1 MSFAARW
8 VSKRPAYGTFAHM
21 AAAPAYQLALAVP
34 VYNHQPLE
42 LLEEAY
48 AQLQALPLA
57 TGIYLLN
64 DGSPSPLSALE
75 RWARSHKN
83 VHYHRASANRG
94 RAATRNAL
102 ASWADAEYCHF
113 LDDQAVVDQAQFWAQ
128 LWEARLEGGVVYGP
142 AAYTPQPEPG
152 SELRWR
158 VGRHRELRCFPP
170 ADPYGAFKGH
180 HFLAHRRIWP
190 RVSFA
195 ETLRGY
201 GHEDTLFGL
210 ELEDQAIPIKAV
222 NLPVYNT
229 PLDPNP
235 LFLQKTRESLDNL
248 RFIEAQYPQWRH
260 RFKLLQARKR
270 LLKIPGLRAV
280 MRLLWPAGRKI
291 MEKGLLSPAG
301 PLWLYDLY
309 RLFYLMVAARSTSR
323 KR

>member
-1 MSFAARW
+1 
-8 VSKRPAYGTFAHM
+8 M
-21 AAAPAYQLALAVP
+21 AATPAYQLALAVP
-34 VYNHQPLE
+34 VYNHEPLE

-48 AQLQALPLA
+48 AQLQALPFT

-64 DGSPSPLSALE
+64 DGSPSPLPALE
-75 RWARSHKN
+75 KWAKSRRG
-83 VHYHRASANRG
+83 VHYHRSIRNRG
-94 RAATRNAL
+94 RAAARNAL
-102 ASWADAEYCHF
+102 ANWADAEYCHF
-113 LDDQAVVDQAQFWAQ
+113 LDDQAIVDQPKFWAQ

-142 AAYTPQPEPG
+142 AAYTPQPAPG

-170 ADPYGAFKGH
+170 EDPYGAFKGH

-190 RVSFA
+190 QVSFA

-210 ELEDQAIPIKAV
+210 ALEAKAIPIKAV
-222 NLPVYNT
+222 NLPVYNR

-248 RFIEAQYPQWRH
+248 RFIEVQYPQWCH

-280 MRLLWPAGRKI
+280 MGLLWPAGQKI
-291 MEKGLLSPAG
+291 MEKGLLSPAA

>member
-1 MSFAARW
+1 
-8 VSKRPAYGTFAHM
+8 M
-21 AAAPAYQLALAVP
+21 AAVPAYQLALAVP

-75 RWARSHKN
+75 KWARSHKN
-83 VHYHRASANRG
+83 VYYQRASANRG

-170 ADPYGAFKGH
+170 EDPYGAFKGH

-190 RVSFA
+190 RISFA

-210 ELEDQAIPIKAV
+210 ELEAQAIPIKAV

-260 RFKLLQARKR
+260 RFKLLQARKW

-280 MRLLWPAGRKI
+280 LRLLWPAGRKI
-291 MEKGLLSPAG
+291 MEKGLLSPAA

-309 RLFYLMVAARSTSR
+309 RLFYLLVAARSTSR